1 MISKELSIRLK
12 KAADKYEKPEF
23 IKNDPIQFPHR
34 FSSKC
39 DIQISG
45 LLTAIMSFGNRKQ
58 IIAKAEILHGMMCGE
73 PREYILT
80 RAYESHFPAG
90 KTESFYRMLSYG
102 AFRNIFD
109 MLSNVLRRIVQTLE
123 KLHANSRRQAHGANV
138 PASEKLSS
146 KSPQKKINMFLRWM
160 VRKDSPVDFGIWQRF
175 SPAELIISPRH
186 PRGTNGTQNRNYRF
200 GNILACRSKKDY
212 GDIERSIP
220 GRSCAR
226 RFRAFRKPEWRMIR
240 LIPTINRN
248 LNIRPARN
256 GYIKALFYQNR
267 NCKNNYLN
275 KADIALLIAILISSA
290 SVLPCPSA
298 VQEHTVS

>member
-1 MISKELSIRLK
+1 MITENLKTRLI

-39 DIQISG
+39 DIEISG

-109 MLSNVLRRIVQTLE
+109 ILYNVYSRFPDLESYLLTLE
-123 KLHANSRRQAHGANV
+123 GNPMERMCRLLGVSA
-138 PASEKLSS
+138 

-160 VRKDSPVDFGIWQRF
+160 IRRNSPVDFGLWEGF
-175 SPAELIISPRH
+175 SPAELIIPLDTHVAQMARQTGITNAETYSLAAAKKITGTLNEVFPGD
-186 PRGTNGTQNRNYRF
+186 PVRGDF
-200 GNILACRSKKDY
+200 
-212 GDIERSIP
+212 
-220 GRSCAR
+220 
-226 RFRAFRKPEWRMIR
+226 
-240 LIPTINRN
+240 
-248 LNIRPARN
+248 
-256 GYIKALFYQNR
+256 ALFGTGVDDNQ
-267 NCKNNYLN
+267 
-275 KADIALLIAILISSA
+275 LI
-290 SVLPCPSA
+290 
-298 VQEHTVS
+298 